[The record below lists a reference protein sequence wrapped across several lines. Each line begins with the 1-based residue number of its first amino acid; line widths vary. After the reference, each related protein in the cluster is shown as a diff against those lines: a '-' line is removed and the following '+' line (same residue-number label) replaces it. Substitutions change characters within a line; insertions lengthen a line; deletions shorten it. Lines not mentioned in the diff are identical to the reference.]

1 MEELNFLILTLSND
15 IEGKSKKNIKEGP
28 TNQNRITNYDIV
40 KIKYNKILK
49 LRILTPNMAE
59 YSTIKFSKS

>member
-15 IEGKSKKNIKEGP
+15 IEGKSKKNIKEGT

-40 KIKYNKILK
+40 KIIY
-49 LRILTPNMAE
+49 E
-59 YSTIKFSKS
+59 V